1 MIMTAVA
8 QFLWATFYLLDSPIA
23 LLPIPLLPYS
33 PIPPSQDPFARSGR
47 MRFVPTVMKT
57 CFPLFVLTVLLTG
70 CAQLPNPLAQPSPT
84 SSPKPVPAKQT
95 AIVALGRIEPAG
107 EIIKLSVANAQDSRV
122 NQLLVKEGDRVEA
135 NQVIAILQGLDR
147 RQADLRD
154 AEADVRLRQAELTKA
169 QRGDSKQAQ
178 RQAQRAL
185 IRKLQAQR
193 SSQQA
198 QRRAA
203 IGAAQSKLRSADRTL
218 SRRRSL
224 QSDGAISRSDLDQA
238 EDDRLAATS
247 ALAERQAELDQSD
260 NTLAAEIDQEQSRLA
275 ELSEIRPIDINIAQ
289 AQLDKARIAVE
300 QRQASLRDAQVR
312 VPIAG
317 QILRINTRV
326 GEQINTSQGIVEL
339 AQTDQMY
346 AIAEVAELD
355 IGKVRT
361 GQRATI
367 TSEYGGFPGKV
378 QGVVDHIGL
387 QVGRKTTQEA
397 AGANP
402 TNDQNARIIAVKI
415 RLDRTDSPKV
425 ARFTAMQVRVR
436 LELRP

>member
-1 MIMTAVA
+1 
-8 QFLWATFYLLDSPIA
+8 
-23 LLPIPLLPYS
+23 
-33 PIPPSQDPFARSGR
+33 
-47 MRFVPTVMKT
+47 MRFVPTVMHNY
-57 CFPLFVLTVLLTG
+57 FRFVFLAVLLTG
-70 CAQLPNPLAQPSPT
+70 CGPLSNPLAQPSVTP
-84 SSPKPVPAKQT
+84 SPKPVPARQV
-95 AIVALGRIEPAG
+95 AIVALGHIQPQG
-107 EIIKLSVANAQDSRV
+107 EIIKLSVPNAQDSRL

-135 NQVIAILQGLDR
+135 NQVIAVLQGIDR
-147 RQADLRD
+147 RQADLSD
-154 AEADVRLRQAELTKA
+154 AETEVRLRQAELVKVQQGESKKSQRRA
-169 QRGDSKQAQ
+169 QQ
-178 RQAQRAL
+178 AL
-185 IRKLQAQR
+185 IAKLQAQR
-193 SSQQA
+193 RSQQV

-203 IGAAQSKLRSADRTL
+203 LQAAQSKRRSADRTL
-218 SRRRSL
+218 ARRTDL
-224 QSDGAISRSDLDQA
+224 YQQGAISRSDLDQA
-238 EDDRLAATS
+238 QDDRLAAAA
-247 ALAERQAELDQSD
+247 ALTERQAELDQSD
-260 NTLAAEIDQEQSRLA
+260 STLAAEITQEQARFA
-275 ELSEIRPIDINIAQ
+275 ELSEIRPIDITIAQ
-289 AQLDKARIAVE
+289 AQLDKARIAVT
-300 QRQASLRDAQVR
+300 QREAALRDTQVR

-326 GEQINTSQGIVEL
+326 GEQVNTSQGIVEL

-355 IGKVRT
+355 ISKVRK

-415 RLDRTDSPKV
+415 RLDRADSPKV

-436 LELRP
+436 LDLKP

>member
-1 MIMTAVA
+1 MHN
-8 QFLWATFYLLDSPIA
+8 
-23 LLPIPLLPYS
+23 
-33 PIPPSQDPFARSGR
+33 PFPVIVFA
-47 MRFVPTVMKT
+47 
-57 CFPLFVLTVLLTG
+57 VLLTG
-70 CAQLPNPLAQPSPT
+70 CAQLPNPLAQPSATP
-84 SSPKPVPAKQT
+84 SPKPVPAKQ
-95 AIVALGRIEPAG
+95 AAVVALGRLEPAG

-203 IGAAQSKLRSADRTL
+203 IGAAQTKLRSADRTL
-218 SRRRSL
+218 DRRRLL
-224 QSDGAISRSDLDQA
+224 QREGAISLNDLDQA
-238 EDDRLAATS
+238 EDDRQAATS

-260 NTLAAEIDQEQSRLA
+260 RTLAAEIDQEQARLA
-275 ELSEIRPIDINIAQ
+275 ELSEIRPIDIDIAQ

-326 GEQINTSQGIVEL
+326 GEQVNTSQGIVEL

-355 IGKVRT
+355 IAKVRT
-361 GQRATI
+361 GQRATV

-378 QGVVDHIGL
+378 QGIVETIGL

-397 AGANP
+397 AGSNP
-402 TNDQNARIIAVKI
+402 ANDQNARIIAVKI
-415 RLDRTDSPKV
+415 RLDRADSPKV

-436 LELRP
+436 LDLRP